1 MSLQANIEKG
11 VKQNLQ
17 ARQNIIQQ
25 SDVLKAAQHNML
37 VFLPQNFLAVYLSSS
52 CSLPHKIQLPEQI
65 DVNWNYQYNTFGLAV
80 LSVFKWCSLNAD
92 RASMSLFQFSTIA
105 AKICDLILVKQQE
118 FVQLLNTLFSAYRY
132 FDVMAQIA
140 P

>member
-1 MSLQANIEKG
+1 
-11 VKQNLQ
+11 
-17 ARQNIIQQ
+17 
-25 SDVLKAAQHNML
+25 ML

-105 AKICDLILVKQQE
+105 AKICDLILAKQQE

-132 FDVMAQIA
+132 FDVMASIA
-140 P
+140 PQFAAKTL